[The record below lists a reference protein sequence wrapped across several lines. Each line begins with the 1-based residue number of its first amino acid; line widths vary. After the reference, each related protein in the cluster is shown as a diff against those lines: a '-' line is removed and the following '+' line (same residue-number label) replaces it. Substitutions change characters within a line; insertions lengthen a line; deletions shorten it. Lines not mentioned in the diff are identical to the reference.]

1 MQLCA
6 VHLCDAHYV
15 TNAANYISV
24 LLLSLRA
31 MMQLELPH
39 INILSKVDLI
49 SRYGELGETLRSKT
63 IV

>member
-1 MQLCA
+1 
-6 VHLCDAHYV
+6 
-15 TNAANYISV
+15 
-24 LLLSLRA
+24 